1 MKKTLMGLLCVVL
14 LLSACQKQMQ
24 KFSQLDAKSLSPSF
38 KSGSSLLL
46 APTAIPCGTPLV
58 ADLVTSSYPPFD
70 EVVKGKV
77 VISNDGTNL
86 YVTIST
92 LDSAA
97 VKVSSIQL
105 FYGNLALISDINNYS
120 WDGWFGTNNP
130 QIKVQV
136 STVETSYTVQIPLS
150 TFNEDCFL
158 INVHALFY
166 TFNEWGQR
174 VEFPVW
180 IQPADAAG
188 VVSSFPWTGYLKYC
202 KQTCIPPTCGQLRTQ
217 TPGGWGAKP
226 SGKNPGTYLHANF
239 QQAFP
244 TGLTVGCATGN
255 TIKLTSAQAITDL
268 LPTGGKAQKLT
279 MSYVNPADID
289 NVLVGHL
296 VALTLSVRFDAYDP
310 AFGDAGI
317 TLGAMVI
324 GSGPF
329 KGYTVSAFLEEANK
343 VLGGCSSSFTIQQ
356 VLETAAAINENYV
369 DGKMD
374 GKYLVCPTR

>member
-1 MKKTLMGLLCVVL
+1 MKKTLMGLLCVIL

-24 KFSQLDAKSLSPSF
+24 TLSGLDPNTSSPSF
-38 KSGSSLLL
+38 TSGSSLVL
-46 APTAIPCGTPLV
+46 APGAVPCGTPLV

-77 VISNDGTNL
+77 TISNDGTNL
-86 YVTIST
+86 YVTLST
-92 LDSAA
+92 LESN
-97 VKVSSIQL
+97 VFVSSIQL
-105 FYGNLALISDINNYS
+105 FYGNLALIGDINNYS

-136 STVETSYTVQIPLS
+136 STQETSYTVQIPLS

-158 INVHALFY
+158 INVHGLFY
-166 TFNEWGQR
+166 TLNEWGQR

-180 IQPADAAG
+180 VQPADAAG
-188 VVSSFPWTGYLKYC
+188 AVSSFPWTSYLKYC

-226 SGKNPGTYLHANF
+226 AGNNPGSYLHANF
-239 QQAFP
+239 ALAFP
-244 TGLTVGCATGN
+244 GGLTVGCATGN
-255 TIKLTSAQAITDL
+255 TIKLTSAQAITNL
-268 LPTGGKAQKLT
+268 MPAAGKAAKLT
-279 MSYVNPADID
+279 MSYVNPAEIK

-296 VALTLSVRFDAYDP
+296 VALSLSVRFDAYDP
-310 AFGDAGI
+310 NFGSAGI

-329 KGYTVSAFLEEANK
+329 KGWTVSAFLEEANK
-343 VLGGCSSSFTIQQ
+343 VLGGCSSTYTVEQA
-356 VLETAAAINENYV
+356 LTTAAAINENYV

-374 GKYLVCPTR
+374 GKFLTCPTR